1 MTITRVQTFTAANK
15 SNGTGSTV
23 TNTLTSVPTAG
34 NLLVAFLANGDSGG
48 DITVSSFDDNIGD
61 GVGWTAMTVNPV
73 PLGASSSSRH
83 RGYYKVVGTPS
94 GGSKAVQCTI
104 TGTQALALFVAE
116 YGVASGSPTWTVD
129 GSQISANVSSAGPGN
144 AGNITTTGTD
154 NVLIG
159 FSGTDGAV
167 FIAGTSYTRQ
177 ATSTVWASYA
187 AEDRLVT
194 STGTYAVDWTDG
206 GGGTANWAAIGIS
219 FNAATGSSATISTI
233 TGTTVTEAS
242 SVVFTTTMSGTG
254 GGTFAYSWSGTAT
267 SADYTTTLTTGMCA
281 VTGGSGSVT
290 VSGSNIT
297 VDSTV
302 TEFTVTVP
310 TTTDTLDEA
319 NETIRLVIGGVTS
332 SSGTIND
339 DDAAPTLTG
348 DTSKTVTAGDPVV
361 ITYSPGL
368 SGQTRTYTL
377 ALTDGTATGGT
388 DYDNTTVTGDFAV
401 TAGTG
406 SVSISG
412 STVTVDP
419 GVTEFTLTIQ
429 TIA

>member
-1 MTITRVQTFTAANK
+1 MTTITKYLRDDAAGVTSSVFTITPPSAGGAYVLFFDIPSAISVVSVVDSASGVPDLEHTSANQGGTGNIFVYRRSNINDAPTTVTVTYSASVAVRPKLLVIDGMATSSPLSAITEPADTGYATVHTHSFTTLTDNEIPIIVYTGSGGAATAADTAGWTMWDTNDRNPNGLYSADAGVAGAKTVQTTSDGGTVRKYRVLSYKSAA
-15 SNGTGSTV
+15 
-23 TNTLTSVPTAG
+23 
-34 NLLVAFLANGDSGG
+34 
-48 DITVSSFDDNIGD
+48 
-61 GVGWTAMTVNPV
+61 
-73 PLGASSSSRH
+73 
-83 RGYYKVVGTPS
+83 PS
-94 GGSKAVQCTI
+94 G
-104 TGTQALALFVAE
+104 
-116 YGVASGSPTWTVD
+116 
-129 GSQISANVSSAGPGN
+129 
-144 AGNITTTGTD
+144 
-154 NVLIG
+154 
-159 FSGTDGAV
+159 
-167 FIAGTSYTRQ
+167 
-177 ATSTVWASYA
+177 
-187 AEDRLVT
+187 
-194 STGTYAVDWTDG
+194 
-206 GGGTANWAAIGIS
+206 
-219 FNAATGSSATISTI
+219 ATISTI
-233 TGTTVTEAS
+233 TGTTPTEAGNA
-242 SVVFTTTMSGTG
+242 VFTTTMSGTG

-302 TEFTVTVP
+302 TAFTVTVP

-339 DDAAPTLTG
+339 DDAPPTITG
-348 DTSKTVTAGDPVV
+348 TASSTVTAGDPLV

-377 ALTDGTATGGT
+377 ALTDGTAVGGT

-419 GVTEFTLTIQ
+419 GVTEFTLTI
-429 TIA
+429 TTT